1 MTQHESVFNDVET
14 REVSKVAALDIGSN
28 SFHLVVARI
37 VAGSVQILHRVKQKV
52 RLAEGLNDQ
61 DVLSDEAME
70 RGLAMLKV
78 VAESLKGFEPDSV
91 RIVATHTLR
100 KARNARD
107 FINAAKDILPYPIQ
121 VISGVEE
128 ARLIYSGVAHT
139 NYSDGQQLVVDIGG
153 GSTEFVIGEGFNPLI
168 CRSLQM
174 GCVSY
179 TKRFFAS
186 GELKNK
192 AFEQAITAAEQ
203 QLEMIDN
210 KYRRLGWVQCIG
222 TSGTI
227 RSLFTLCQQDRP
239 NGHDIPVT
247 LKSLRN
253 LMKQFISAGH
263 VDKLDYP
270 DLSKDRRVVI
280 AGGLAILI
288 AVFKALEFDGL
299 VYSPAA
305 LREGVLYQMEDELHH
320 ADIRGRTASS
330 LATRYD
336 VDTSQAT
343 MVLNTTLML
352 FAEVQKTWK
361 LKSTDFKSMLGWAAL
376 LHEVGMQINSRGIQ
390 KHSAYILANVD
401 MPGFT
406 QEQQLLLST
415 LVRFHRK
422 KIRINDLPS
431 FNLFDH
437 QAVKRLI
444 ALLRLGVLLN
454 IKRQEDF
461 IPDIKVDVNKSA
473 LTLTFPD
480 GWLDEKPI
488 ISADLLRESDYWKA
502 LDLTLNIVPDIA
514 TLHPLADV

>member
-14 REVSKVAALDIGSN
+14 REVNKVAALDIGSN

-52 RLAEGLNDQ
+52 RLAEGLNDE
-61 DVLSDEAME
+61 DILSDEAIE
-70 RGLAMLKV
+70 RGLSMLKV

-107 FINAAKDILPYPIQ
+107 FINAAKEILPYPIE

-139 NYSDGQQLVVDIGG
+139 NHADGQQLVVDIGG
-153 GSTEFVIGEGFNPLI
+153 GSTEFVIGEGFTPLL

-179 TKRFFAS
+179 TRRFFAN

-192 AFEQAITAAEQ
+192 AFERAITAAQ
-203 QLEMIDN
+203 QELEMIDN

-253 LMKQFISAGH
+253 LMKQFVNAGH
-263 VDKLDYP
+263 IDKLNYP
-270 DLSKDRRVVI
+270 DLSDDRRVVI

-288 AVFKALEFDGL
+288 AVFKALEIDGL

-336 VDTSQAT
+336 VDTAQAT
-343 MVLNTTLML
+343 MVLNTTLSL
-352 FAEVQKTWK
+352 FSKVEKAWK
-361 LKSTDFKSMLGWAAL
+361 LKGQDFKSMLGWAAL

-406 QEQQLLLST
+406 QEQQFLLAT

-422 KIRINDLPS
+422 KIRAGDLPS
-431 FNLFDH
+431 FNLFDEL
-437 QAVKRLI
+437 AVKRLI

-454 IKRQEDF
+454 IKRQEGF
-461 IPDIKVDVNKSA
+461 LPDLIVEADKS
-473 LTLTFPD
+473 TMTVTFPD

-488 ISADLLRESDYWKA
+488 ISADLLRESQYWKS
-502 LDLTLNIVPDIA
+502 LDLQLVVHPDI
-514 TLHPLADV
+514 TKLHQITE

>member
-1 MTQHESVFNDVET
+1 MTQHETVLSSVESRET
-14 REVSKVAALDIGSN
+14 NKVAALDIGSN

-37 VAGSVQILHRVKQKV
+37 VAGAVQILHRVKQKV
-52 RLAEGLNDQ
+52 RLAEGLDENN
-61 DVLSDEAME
+61 VLSQEAME
-70 RGLAMLKV
+70 RGLNMLRV
-78 VAESLKGFEPDSV
+78 IAESLRGFEPDSV

-100 KARNARD
+100 KAVNARD
-107 FINAAKDILPYPIQ
+107 FINQAKEILPYPVE

-139 NYSDGQQLVVDIGG
+139 NHADGQQLVVDIGG
-153 GSTEFVIGEGFNPLI
+153 GSTEFVIGKGFKPLL

-179 TKRFFAS
+179 TKRFFPD
-186 GELKNK
+186 GELKGK
-192 AFEQAITAAEQ
+192 AFERAITAAAQE
-203 QLEMIDN
+203 LEMIDG

-227 RSLFTLCQQDRP
+227 RSLFNLCQQD
-239 NGHDIPVT
+239 NTIGHDIPVT

-253 LMKQFISAGH
+253 LMKEFINAGH
-263 VDKLDYP
+263 VDKLSYP
-270 DLSKDRRVVI
+270 NLSDDRRVVI

-288 AVFKALEFDGL
+288 AVFKALDIDGL
-299 VYSPAA
+299 TYSPAA

-336 VDTSQAT
+336 VDTAQAT
-343 MVLNTTLML
+343 MVLNTSLSL
-352 FAEVQKTWK
+352 FDQVAKEWR
-361 LKSTDFKSMLGWAAL
+361 LKGEDFRSMLGWAAL
-376 LHEVGMQINSRGIQ
+376 LHEVGMQINTRGIQ

-406 QEQQLLLST
+406 QEQQLLLAT

-422 KIRINDLPS
+422 KIRTNELPA
-431 FNLFDH
+431 FNLYDEST
-437 QAVKRLI
+437 VKRLI
-444 ALLRLGVLLN
+444 GLLRLGALLN
-454 IKRQEDF
+454 IKRQDGF
-461 IPDIKVDVNKSA
+461 VPDLQVDVDKST
-473 LTLTFPD
+473 LTITFPD

-488 ISADLLRESDYWKA
+488 ISADLVRESHYWRA
-502 LDLTLNIVPDIA
+502 LDLKLSIFPNIEKI
-514 TLHPLADV
+514 HPTSE

>member
-1 MTQHESVFNDVET
+1 MTQHESIFNDVET

-52 RLAEGLNDQ
+52 RLAEGLNED
-61 DVLSDEAME
+61 DILSDEAME

-107 FINAAKDILPYPIQ
+107 FISAARDILPYPIE

-139 NYSDGQQLVVDIGG
+139 NHADGQQLVVDIGG
-153 GSTEFVIGEGFNPLI
+153 GSTEFVIGEGFTPLL

-179 TKRFFAS
+179 TKRFFAN
-186 GELKNK
+186 GELKPK
-192 AFEQAITAAEQ
+192 AFNRAITAAQ
-203 QLEMIDN
+203 QELELIDN

-253 LMKQFISAGH
+253 LMKQFTNAGH
-263 VDKLDYP
+263 IDKLSYP
-270 DLSKDRRVVI
+270 DLSEDRRVVI

-288 AVFKALEFDGL
+288 AVFKALEIEGL
-299 VYSPAA
+299 IYSPAA

-343 MVLNTTLML
+343 MVLNTTLSL
-352 FAEVQKTWK
+352 FNDVEKEWK
-361 LKSTDFKSMLGWAAL
+361 LKGRDFKSMLGWAAL

-390 KHSAYILANVD
+390 KHSAYILGNVD

-406 QEQQLLLST
+406 QEQQLLLAT

-422 KIRINDLPS
+422 KIRTNELPT
-431 FNLFDH
+431 FNLFDG
-437 QAVKRLI
+437 QSVKHLI

-454 IKRQEDF
+454 IKRQEGF
-461 IPDIKVDVNKSA
+461 VPELVVSVEKNE
-473 LTLTFPD
+473 LTITFPD

-488 ISADLLRESDYWKA
+488 ISADLLRESHYWKV
-502 LDLTLNIVPDIA
+502 LNLKLTVLPDIA
-514 TLHPLADV
+514 QLHSAVE

>member
-1 MTQHESVFNDVET
+1 
-14 REVSKVAALDIGSN
+14 
-28 SFHLVVARI
+28 
-37 VAGSVQILHRVKQKV
+37 
-52 RLAEGLNDQ
+52 
-61 DVLSDEAME
+61 
-70 RGLAMLKV
+70 
-78 VAESLKGFEPDSV
+78 
-91 RIVATHTLR
+91 
-100 KARNARD
+100 
-107 FINAAKDILPYPIQ
+107 
-121 VISGVEE
+121 
-128 ARLIYSGVAHT
+128 
-139 NYSDGQQLVVDIGG
+139 
-153 GSTEFVIGEGFNPLI
+153 

-179 TKRFFAS
+179 TKRFFPD
-186 GELKNK
+186 GELKPK
-192 AFEQAITAAEQ
+192 AFERAITAAQ
-203 QLEMIDN
+203 QELELIDN

-253 LMKQFISAGH
+253 LMKQFVRAGH
-263 VDKLDYP
+263 VDKLSYP
-270 DLSKDRRVVI
+270 DLSEDRRVVI

-288 AVFKALEFDGL
+288 AIFKALEIEGL

-305 LREGVLYQMEDELHH
+305 LREGVLYQMEDQLHH

-343 MVLNTTLML
+343 MVLNTTLSL
-352 FAEVQKTWK
+352 FNEVEKVWK
-361 LKSTDFKSMLGWAAL
+361 LKGRDFKSMLGWAAL

-390 KHSAYILANVD
+390 KHSAYILGNVD

-406 QEQQLLLST
+406 QEQQLLLAT

-422 KIRINDLPS
+422 KIRTNELPT
-431 FNLFDH
+431 FNLFDE
-437 QAVKRLI
+437 QSVKHLI

-454 IKRQEDF
+454 IKRQEGF
-461 IPDIKVDVNKSA
+461 VPDLVVNVEKNE
-473 LTLTFPD
+473 LTITFPD

-488 ISADLLRESDYWKA
+488 ISADLLRESHYWKA
-502 LDLTLNIVPDIA
+502 LDLKLSVVPDIEQ
-514 TLHPLADV
+514 LHPTVV

>member
-14 REVSKVAALDIGSN
+14 REVNKVAALDIGSN

-52 RLAEGLNDQ
+52 RLAEGLND
-61 DVLSDEAME
+61 DDILSDEAME

-100 KARNARD
+100 KARNARE
-107 FINAAKDILPYPIQ
+107 FISAAKSILPYPIE

-139 NYSDGQQLVVDIGG
+139 NHADGQQLVIDIGG
-153 GSTEFVIGEGFNPLI
+153 GSTEFVIGEGFTPLL

-179 TKRFFAS
+179 TKRFFPN
-186 GELKNK
+186 GELKAK
-192 AFEQAITAAEQ
+192 AFDRAITAAQ
-203 QLEMIDN
+203 QELELIDN
-210 KYRRLGWVQCIG
+210 KYRKLGWVQCIG

-263 VDKLDYP
+263 VDKLSFP
-270 DLSKDRRVVI
+270 DLSEDRRVVI

-288 AVFKALEFDGL
+288 AVFKALEIEGL

-336 VDTSQAT
+336 VDTTQAT
-343 MVLNTTLML
+343 MVLNTTLLL
-352 FAEVQKTWK
+352 FNEVEKAWK
-361 LKSTDFKSMLGWAAL
+361 LTGLDFKNMLGWAAL

-390 KHSAYILANVD
+390 KHSAYILGNVD

-406 QEQQLLLST
+406 QEQQLLLAT

-422 KIRINDLPS
+422 KIRTSELPT
-431 FNLFDH
+431 FNLFDE
-437 QAVKRLI
+437 QSVKHLI

-454 IKRQEDF
+454 IKRQEGF
-461 IPDIKVDVNKSA
+461 VPDLIVQVEKSE
-473 LTLTFPD
+473 LTIILPD

-488 ISADLLRESDYWKA
+488 ISADLLRESHYWKA
-502 LDLTLNIVPDIA
+502 LDLKLTIVPDI
-514 TLHPLADV
+514 TQLHPTVE

>member
-52 RLAEGLNDQ
+52 RLAEGLNED
-61 DVLSDEAME
+61 DILSDEAME

-107 FINAAKDILPYPIQ
+107 FISAARDILPYPIE

-139 NYSDGQQLVVDIGG
+139 NHADGQQLVVDIGG
-153 GSTEFVIGEGFNPLI
+153 GSTEFVIGEGFTPLL

-179 TKRFFAS
+179 TKRFFPD
-186 GELKNK
+186 GELKSK
-192 AFEQAITAAEQ
+192 AFNRAITAAQ
-203 QLEMIDN
+203 QELELIDN

-263 VDKLDYP
+263 IDKLSYA
-270 DLSKDRRVVI
+270 DLSEDRRVVI

-288 AVFKALEFDGL
+288 AVFKALEIEGL

-336 VDTSQAT
+336 VDTTQAT
-343 MVLNTTLML
+343 MVLNTTLSL
-352 FAEVQKTWK
+352 FSDVEKEWK
-361 LKSTDFKSMLGWAAL
+361 LKGRDFKSMLGWAAL

-390 KHSAYILANVD
+390 KHSAYILGNVD

-406 QEQQLLLST
+406 QEQQLLLAT

-422 KIRINDLPS
+422 KIRTNELPT
-431 FNLFDH
+431 FNLFDE
-437 QAVKRLI
+437 QSVKHLI

-454 IKRQEDF
+454 IKRQEGF
-461 IPDIKVDVNKSA
+461 VPDLVVKVEKNELA
-473 LTLTFPD
+473 ITFPE

-488 ISADLLRESDYWKA
+488 ISADLLRESHYWKA
-502 LDLTLNIVPDIA
+502 LDLKLSVFPDIEQ
-514 TLHPLADV
+514 LHPTIE